1 MVWVLAGRTSVWID
15 RLWPPLAIVWCLI
28 LLGIAVER
36 IGIVKGWYASPF
48 VLGVVV
54 ATLRNGTGAGYIAV
68 VVGLQRAF

>member
-1 MVWVLAGRTSVWID
+1 
-15 RLWPPLAIVWCLI
+15 LI